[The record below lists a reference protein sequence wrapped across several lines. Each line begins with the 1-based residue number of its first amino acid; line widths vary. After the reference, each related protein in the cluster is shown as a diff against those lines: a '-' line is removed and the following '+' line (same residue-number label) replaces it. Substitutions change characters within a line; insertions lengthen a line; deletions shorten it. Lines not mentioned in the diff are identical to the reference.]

1 MNKFIKVGW
10 VCAMVLISMPT
21 ANAVQYHVSVKG
33 SDSNKGTKAA
43 PFLTIQRAAD
53 LAQPG
58 DVITVHEGIYRE
70 RINPPRGGTSDEKR
84 IVYQAAPGE
93 RVVVKGSEVVTGWEK
108 VQDDVWTVVLPNSF
122 FGDFNPFDDLIRG
135 DWFVN
140 KGREH
145 HTGAVYLRG
154 HWLVEAAKHEDVLTG
169 EGEVSFW
176 FAKVDE
182 RNTTIWAQFKG
193 VDPNQELVEVN
204 ARQSVFYPEV
214 PGINYITVRG
224 FTLEQAATPWAPPT
238 AEQIGLIGTHWSK
251 GWVIE
256 DNVIRYS
263 TCVGIT
269 LGKYGDEWDNRS
281 ESANAY
287 NETIKRALAAG
298 WNKETVG
305 SHIVRNNNIS
315 HAEQAGIVGSLG
327 AAFSTIEGNEI
338 HEIHVR
344 QLFTGA
350 ELAGIKFHAPIDTL
364 IRNNHIYRCR
374 KRGIWLDWMSQ
385 GTRVSGNL
393 LHDNA
398 EEEIQWSEN
407 WDAFAVNGHQD
418 LFMEVNHGPF
428 MVDNNLFLSAY
439 SLNDR
444 SQGGVY
450 AHNVFAGEIRFAA
463 KEKRQTPYHKEHS
476 TEIAGLHDHPGGD
489 SRFYNNLFI
498 KRSNLEAYD
507 DAELPVVMKGNVYFN
522 GARPSKHEA
531 DPLMRSDRD
540 PGFTLSK
547 RSDGWYL
554 QMSSGLVGDDRQR
567 PLVTT
572 EMLGRA
578 AIPDLPYEQPD
589 GTPYRL
595 DADYFGNKRE
605 AGNPAPGPFE
615 HLGEETNTL
624 KIWPVKTEIQR

>member
-1 MNKFIKVGW
+1 MKNFGFLAIALV
-10 VCAMVLISMPT
+10 VVQAAM
-21 ANAVQYHVSVKG
+21 AADAAQYHVSVKG
-33 SDSNKGTKAA
+33 ADSNAGTKAA
-43 PFLTIQRAAD
+43 PFRTVQHAAD
-53 LAQPG
+53 VAMPG
-58 DVITVHEGIYRE
+58 DVVMVHEGIYRE
-70 RINPPRGGTSDEKR
+70 RVDPPRGGSSDGKR
-84 IVYQAAPGE
+84 IIYQAAPGE
-93 RVVVKGSEVVTGWEK
+93 RVVLKGSEVVTGWEK
-108 VQDDVWTVVLPNSF
+108 VQGDVWTVILPNSF
-122 FGDFNPFDDLIRG
+122 FGDFNPFDDLICG
-135 DWFVN
+135 DWFN
-140 KGREH
+140 GKGREH
-145 HTGAVYLRG
+145 HTGAVYLNG
-154 HWLVEAAKHEDVLTG
+154 HWLVEAAKHADVLKEVG
-169 EGEVSFW
+169 EDSFW

-182 RNTTIWAQFKG
+182 EKTTIWAQFKE

-204 ARQSVFYPEV
+204 TRQSVFYPEV

-238 AEQIGLIGTHWSK
+238 AEQIGLVGTHWSK

-281 ESANAY
+281 QSATAY
-287 NETIKRALAAG
+287 NKTIERALANG
-298 WNKETVG
+298 WNKATVG

-315 HAEQAGIVGSLG
+315 HCEQAGIVGSLG
-327 AAFSTIEGNEI
+327 AAFSTVEGNEI
-338 HEIHVR
+338 HDIHVR

-350 ELAGIKFHAPIDTL
+350 ELAGIKFHGPIDTL
-364 IRNNHIYRCR
+364 IRGNHIYRCW

-398 EEEIQWSEN
+398 EEAIQWSEN
-407 WDAFAVNGHQD
+407 WNAFAANGHQD

-428 MVDNNLFLSAY
+428 MVDNNLFLSTY

-450 AHNVFAGEIRFAA
+450 AHNAFAGEIRFAA
-463 KEKRQTPYHKEHS
+463 KEKRRTPYHKAHS
-476 TEIAGLHDHPGGD
+476 TEVAGQHDHPGGD
-489 SRFYNNLFI
+489 DRFYNNLFI

-531 DPLMRSDRD
+531 DPLIRPDRD
-540 PGFTLSK
+540 PGFALSE

-554 QMSSGLVGDDRQR
+554 QVGSCLFDDAHQR
-567 PLVTT
+567 PLVAT

-589 GTPYRL
+589 GTPL
-595 DADYFGNKRE
+595 HIDTDYFGKSRNE
-605 AGNPAPGPFE
+605 TNPVAGPFGSV
-615 HLGEETNTL
+615 GEACEFKVWPINRET
-624 KIWPVKTEIQR
+624 K